1 MLIREAMGVFW
12 QTLKDT
18 WEELYQLAMV
28 NLVWLFSWSLPIGLG
43 AATRLPIVIIP
54 TAILSLG
61 LLPVTTVGVY
71 YVANR
76 VAHAKT
82 FHFSDFVD
90 GIKLYWWRALIWLL
104 ANVVI
109 ISLICLN
116 LWFYP
121 ANFEGFWV
129 IIVGGLWLAALFFW
143 IVMQI
148 YYWPL
153 LIQQEEPKMLLT
165 WRNSAYLMLANP
177 FYAFFIICFSIV
189 LLAISVALTLPFV
202 FVGMAILAVLGSNA
216 VLTLL
221 AKFGVIEDPRP
232 KPLR

>member
-18 WEELYQLAMV
+18 WEELYSLAMV

-43 AATRLPIVIIP
+43 AATRLPIVIIA

-71 YVANR
+71 YVADR

-109 ISLICLN
+109 IALISLN

-143 IVMQI
+143 IAMQM

-177 FYAFFIICFSIV
+177 FYAFFITCFSIV